1 MVEHY
6 IIPLISATLATF
18 GFSLVF
24 NIRGRNLLIAS
35 LCGTFSWAMYLVCDS
50 FSHSVMMPYF
60 VCGVSI
66 ALYSETA
73 AYLFRAPATIYLM
86 SGFIPSVPGSAIYR
100 AMESC
105 LFGDVTGFV
114 EGLVNTLKIG
124 GAIALGLI
132 LMSSFFRL
140 FRGALQKIKIKKEA

>member
-1 MVEHY
+1 MFEDF
-6 IIPLISATLATF
+6 IIPVIAAALATF
-18 GFSLVF
+18 GFSIVF
-24 NIRGRNLLIAS
+24 NIRGKNLLIAT
-35 LCGTFSWAMYLVCDS
+35 LCGAFSWAMYLVCDY
-50 FSHSVMMPYF
+50 FSDSNIMPYF

-73 AYLFRAPATIYLM
+73 AYLFRAPATMYLM
-86 SGFIPSVPGSAIYR
+86 PGFIPSVPGGAVYK
-100 AMESC
+100 AVESC
-105 LFGDVTGFV
+105 LFGDIAGFA

-140 FRGALQKIKIKKEA
+140 FRGAVQRIIQK